1 MAADERDEREHEHY
15 GSDYFDF
22 APETPPP
29 EGPDVERPQGEDDP
43 DLLEPVL
50 DALKTVRDPEI
61 PVNLVDLGLIY
72 ELTVKQ
78 GGIVYIEM
86 TLTTPACPVAQ
97 SMPGEVEAAVGA
109 VPGVSDVRVKLI
121 WTPPWDRDRMSE
133 EARLELG
140 ML

>member
-1 MAADERDEREHEHY
+1 MAAEEREERRHEY
-15 GSDYFDF
+15 YTPDYFDF
-22 APETPPP
+22 PVEPPP
-29 EGPDVERPQGEDDP
+29 EGPAVERPEGADDP

-72 ELTVKQ
+72 DLQVKQ

-109 VPGVSDVRVKLI
+109 VPGVSDVRVKLV

-133 EARLELG
+133 EAKLELG
-140 ML
+140 LL